1 MAHVITAEKDGET
14 FWGNIQKVSQKTG
27 FHPNTISGWIK
38 DKKHKVLKNDWLIT
52 VNIEKL

>member
-14 FWGNIQKVSQKTG
+14 FWGNIQKISQKTG

-38 DKKHKVLKNDWLIT
+38 DRKHKVLKNDWLIT